1 MSAELVRR
9 AAELASRQEP
19 ASEQELVEVFSPDIV
34 LDNSA
39 RVFNPHVYHGYEGL
53 RAWYDDMREIWE
65 AVSMT
70 VTEVIQE
77 GDRYLVLSDVRSRAG
92 VSGIEFKGAAAGIWT
107 AAKDGRL
114 KHFLLLAS
122 ENADRDEALAAL
134 RAEAG
139 TADARSG

>member
-9 AAELASRQEP
+9 AAELASRAEP
-19 ASEQELVEVFSPDIV
+19 ASDEEIAEVFSPDIV
-34 LDNSA
+34 TDHSA
-39 RVFNPHVYHGYEGL
+39 RIFNPRIYRGYEGL
-53 RAWYDDMREIWE
+53 RAWYEDMREIWE

-92 VSGIEFKGAAAGIWT
+92 GSGIEFEGAAAGIWT
-107 AAKDGRL
+107 AAEDGRL
-114 KHFLLLAS
+114 KHFVLLAS

-134 RAEAG
+134 REHA
-139 TADARSG
+139 